1 MSNEETNPAFIK
13 PVVSGCPFDVAH
25 ELAFNI
31 LNTLVPH
38 CEKIHIAGSV
48 RRRKAFVK
56 DIEIVCQAK
65 EMALKDMFGWYEGV
79 IVDLQFQKSVKN
91 LGEIVKGK
99 TDGKYMQIKLP
110 EGINLDLFMPDA
122 NDYFRQYA
130 IRTGSAEYSHTVIAR
145 GWLKLGWVG
154 TEEGLR
160 RIEDCQ
166 QVANGSGKS
175 KWKIV
180 NKNGNRPPVWKS
192 EEEFF
197 EWLNVK
203 WIEPEARTL

>member
-1 MSNEETNPAFIK
+1 MSKEHQPALRQ
-13 PVVSGCPFDVAH
+13 PLVSGCPLSEAK

-31 LNTLVPH
+31 LNTLIPH
-38 CEKIHIAGSV
+38 CDKIHIAGSV
-48 RRRKAFVK
+48 RREKAFVK
-56 DIEIVCQAK
+56 DIEIVCQPK
-65 EMALKDMFGWYEGV
+65 ETILKDMFGWDEG
-79 IVDLQFQKSVKN
+79 IIRDLEFSKQVRE
-91 LGEIVKGK
+91 LGEIVKGN

-110 EGINLDLFMPDA
+110 QGINLDLFMPDTD
-122 NDYFRQYA
+122 DYFRQFA

-180 NKNGNRPPVWKS
+180 NKNGVRPPVWKS

-203 WIEPEARTL
+203 WIEPSQRTV